1 MLGRCGE
8 AGDGT
13 TMTLEETEG
22 QPPAASVAEA
32 TLKPSMHGFGALLI
46 TLSCLSPSIGVF
58 IVGSD
63 VIHQAGTSIFLCFV
77 AAALLGV
84 AMAAVYGELAS
95 AYPQTGGE
103 YTILGKALGPGWGVA
118 ALGLNLLGFS
128 LAQSLSGL
136 GVATYLSVLAP
147 GLPAVPTAA
156 VLVVTVTAIALL
168 NIRTNAWITGVFLA
182 AELAALAALAL
193 LGFLHPHRALA
204 AAALRP
210 VVLGPHGDL
219 VPASL
224 ALAGAATAG
233 GIYAFNG
240 YGAVVFLG
248 EELHEAPRRIARV
261 VYLALGV
268 AVLTELLPVLGLLI
282 GAPDLHAL
290 LAAHDPVPFFIASV
304 GGPWMAKI
312 MSVGVALAIFNAM
325 IAVALMGGRQ
335 LYGTGRDRLWPEAF
349 SRAVARIHPRYGSP
363 WVATLV
369 MGGAALIG
377 CFIDP
382 RLLVLVLG
390 NGNVALY
397 AGLCAAVLMGRRSGA
412 TSHAGYR
419 MPLYPLAPL
428 LALAALI
435 AVVWFD
441 LHDVEGT
448 KGLVST
454 AVVVLGSLIYYAAI
468 LRRRKAWAY
477 RGPDRAREDH

>member
-1 MLGRCGE
+1 MIGGHEVGGAAMALDETAGR
-8 AGDGT
+8 
-13 TMTLEETEG
+13 
-22 QPPAASVAEA
+22 PPAASVAEA

-58 IVGSD
+58 VVGSD
-63 VIHQAGTSIFLCFV
+63 VIHQAGTSIFLCFL

-103 YTILGKALGPGWGVA
+103 YTILGKALGRGWGVA
-118 ALGLNLLGFS
+118 ALGINLLGFS
-128 LAQSLSGL
+128 LAQSLAGL

-156 VLVVTVTAIALL
+156 VLVMTVTGIALL
-168 NIRTNAWITGVFLA
+168 NIRTNAWITGIFLA
-182 AELAALAALAL
+182 AELTALAALAL
-193 LGFLHPHRALA
+193 LGFLHPHRTLA
-204 AAALRP
+204 AALFHP
-210 VVLGPHGDL
+210 VVLGSHGEL

-240 YGAVVFLG
+240 YGSVVFLG

-261 VYLALGV
+261 VYLALGL
-268 AVLTELLPVLGLLI
+268 AVLTELLPVMGLLI
-282 GAPDLHAL
+282 GAPDLRAL
-290 LAAHDPVPFFIASV
+290 LSAHDPAPFFIAVV
-304 GGPWMAKI
+304 GGPWMAKA

-335 LYGTGRDRLWPEAF
+335 LYGTGRDRLWPEAV
-349 SRAVARIHPRYGSP
+349 SRAVARIHPRFGSP
-363 WVATLV
+363 WIATLI
-369 MGGAALIG
+369 MGTAAVIG
-377 CFIDP
+377 CFVDP

-412 TSHAGYR
+412 TAHAGYR

-441 LHDVEGT
+441 LHDAEGA
-448 KGLVST
+448 KGLIAT
-454 AVVVLGSLIYYAAI
+454 AVVVLASLAYYAAV
-468 LRRRKAWAY
+468 LRRRTVWAY
-477 RGPDRAREDH
+477 RGPGLGMNDQ